1 MKKYFKK
8 IFDNFIAKT
17 NIKIVY
23 LFFQLIH
30 LILESINIIN
40 VILKL
45 ING

>member
-1 MKKYFKK
+1 MKKYIKK
-8 IFDNFIAKT
+8 NFDYFIAKT

-23 LFFQLIH
+23 LLIQLFH

-40 VILKL
+40 VKFKL